1 RDADRPHARAA
12 PAVGD
17 AEGLVQVQETHVR
30 ADVARP
36 AQSHLGV
43 ELVCRLLLEKK
54 TSSAPDS
61 ARCVQRLS
69 TRQFLI
75 STGLFLPD
83 DSIAKRVVQ
92 TSLRIHEDD
101 MVVIDTWQHTIDLAS
116 DIALECLRTGAK
128 PLITL
133 MTARLWWK

>member
-1 RDADRPHARAA
+1 MGTTDTPTNRSRRLPAAYLEPQTLIASRA
-12 PAVGD
+12 PN
-17 AEGLVQVQETHVR
+17 
-30 ADVARP
+30 
-36 AQSHLGV
+36 
-43 ELVCRLLLEKK
+43 
-54 TSSAPDS
+54 S

-75 STGLFLPD
+75 STGLCLPD
-83 DSIAKRVVQ
+83 DSIAKRIVQ

-133 MTARLWWK
+133 MKIGRASCRERGKI